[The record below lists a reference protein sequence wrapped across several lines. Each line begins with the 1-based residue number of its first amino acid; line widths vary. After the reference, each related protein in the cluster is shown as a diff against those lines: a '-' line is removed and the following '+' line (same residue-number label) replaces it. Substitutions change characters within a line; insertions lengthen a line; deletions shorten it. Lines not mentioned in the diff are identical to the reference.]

1 MANKNARLLTT
12 TELIDI
18 YGMPTFN
25 EVERHAYFTLTIQ
38 ETTVANSFK
47 NTSYA
52 VYFVICL
59 VFFKEKQTFVD
70 FNYQSTTEE
79 RRHVMQRYFPN
90 QTSPRA
96 LPKNNST
103 LAQIKN
109 KVLTLCGYQRFS
121 GAITHTLQQELQRVA
136 SYNPRQRQLCKTL
149 LDLFTKHKVA
159 IPSYSTIQRIISTVS
174 NTEMQRVVEA
184 YLRHTQKSER
194 LTVASLID
202 KNDNFH
208 SIVNIKKEIKTFNT
222 HDLWQEIEKH
232 QQLTPVFNIAKP
244 VIPKLRLPTVTIH
257 YYAGLIHYYNGVRLH
272 QLNPDTAQIYL
283 LCYGFTRYQMLNDNF
298 LDALKKRTLEYKAKA
313 VQYAKE
319 HAVKY
324 IDSIKK
330 ARKQASDLLIAIKNY
345 PDRQQI
351 PCSEIYKYIPEDELL
366 TAAKLLVD
374 ENFDKEFLFW
384 KYIDNAI
391 DSIKLNVR
399 KLFVTIDLEIT
410 HDDLFAEIVRH
421 IKSELVASVFGNHPL
436 PHHFKAWIGKNDA
449 AYLIDNN
456 AIIPHRFEFLL
467 YMRLVHHMATNKL
480 TLKHSIKYK
489 KLEDDLY
496 QDSVWKKNKRTILQK
511 IDYPKLNCA
520 IKKTLKTK
528 RQHLSALYQTVNQ
541 ALLNG
546 ENEDIKINPQ
556 TQAWRLRS
564 LKLMDDPNDSL
575 FVNFPQRS
583 IVEVMQ
589 FVNKKTHFT
598 KAFEPILPKSKK
610 GELVEEHIMAVV
622 LANAIRMGARKMSG
636 VCDLNESTLIT
647 AESAYIRQET
657 LKAAI
662 DIVNNAAEKLPIY
675 KKWYIN
681 SIPHA
686 SLDGLKLGTQKRHG
700 MARHSSKYFGR
711 GTGVSAYNEIM
722 NFFSIAGKLI
732 GSHEYEGSF
741 LFEMVHHQNSSE
753 IKPTTISTDKHGTNA
768 LNFGL
773 FDLTEIAFS
782 PRIPKP
788 HRETFWGFGSA
799 KDYEGSIIKPTKFM
813 DEELFIEEWDNIQ
826 RLVASLLTG
835 ESNPNV
841 AIRKLSSKDYTSNT
855 KKAFVQYNH
864 IVRSEFLL
872 RYLHDAELRRAILC
886 ALNRGEAYNH
896 LYRAIAILRKG
907 EFRGQ
912 SEIEMENWNQCTRLI
927 SSIILYYNT
936 YLLNSLYKQAKTE
949 QEKAFLVNLSP
960 SAWIHVNLLGYYL
973 FCGHFSD
980 NTIERYLREWDWQ
993 RHVTL

>member
-1 MANKNARLLTT
+1 
-12 TELIDI
+12 
-18 YGMPTFN
+18 
-25 EVERHAYFTLTIQ
+25 
-38 ETTVANSFK
+38 
-47 NTSYA
+47 
-52 VYFVICL
+52 
-59 VFFKEKQTFVD
+59 
-70 FNYQSTTEE
+70 
-79 RRHVMQRYFPN
+79 
-90 QTSPRA
+90 
-96 LPKNNST
+96 
-103 LAQIKN
+103 
-109 KVLTLCGYQRFS
+109 
-121 GAITHTLQQELQRVA
+121 
-136 SYNPRQRQLCKTL
+136 
-149 LDLFTKHKVA
+149 
-159 IPSYSTIQRIISTVS
+159 
-174 NTEMQRVVEA
+174 
-184 YLRHTQKSER
+184 
-194 LTVASLID
+194 
-202 KNDNFH
+202 
-208 SIVNIKKEIKTFNT
+208 
-222 HDLWQEIEKH
+222 
-232 QQLTPVFNIAKP
+232 
-244 VIPKLRLPTVTIH
+244 
-257 YYAGLIHYYNGVRLH
+257 
-272 QLNPDTAQIYL
+272 
-283 LCYGFTRYQMLNDNF
+283 
-298 LDALKKRTLEYKAKA
+298 
-313 VQYAKE
+313 
-319 HAVKY
+319 
-324 IDSIKK
+324 
-330 ARKQASDLLIAIKNY
+330 
-345 PDRQQI
+345 
-351 PCSEIYKYIPEDELL
+351 
-366 TAAKLLVD
+366 
-374 ENFDKEFLFW
+374 
-384 KYIDNAI
+384 
-391 DSIKLNVR
+391 
-399 KLFVTIDLEIT
+399 LFVTIDLEIT

-421 IKSELVASVFGNHPL
+421 MKSELVAGVFGNHPL
-436 PHHFKAWIGKNDA
+436 PHHFKAWIDKNDA
-449 AYLIDNN
+449 TYLIDNN

-598 KAFEPILPKSKK
+598 RAFEPILPKSKK

-813 DEELFIEEWDNIQ
+813 DEELFIDEWDNIQ

-886 ALNRGEAYNH
+886 ALNRGEAYNN

-907 EFRGQ
+907 ELRGQ

-949 QEKAFLVNLSP
+949 QEKTFLVNLSP